1 MYLRVLIK
9 ASTTLQSKQ
18 HTEQNSCRSST
29 THLAQ
34 PNAPAVIAPIQLLP
48 SSPSHVNSSVNA
60 NDMMCGSCSFVHS
73 APTIV
78 FACTCAASNLPSSCI
93 AVQYRVSIALSR
105 PPLFSS
111 TDSHHLVHYKK
122 EGIVLIIRKIL
133 TELPHG
139 LPEVLIFTN
148 ANPVKRICSEFMCS
162 HLLLLLDRAPVHT
175 ELASGELSSMQK
187 PVRYTGTGCVRGG
200 PSCHHLDLFLYKG
213 ALFLI
218 KFLD

>member
-1 MYLRVLIK
+1 MHHTKQNSCRSSTTHLAQPNAPAMIAPIQLLPSSLSHVNSGVNANDMMCGSCSFVHSAPTIGFAYTDAIIVPCAQRHVVNKRGVFNQVLIK
-9 ASTTLQSKQ
+9 ASTTPQSMH
-18 HTEQNSCRSST
+18 HTKQNSCRSST

-48 SSPSHVNSSVNA
+48 SSPSHVNSGVNA

-111 TDSHHLVHYKK
+111 TDFNHRGPQNCRFSH
-122 EGIVLIIRKIL
+122 
-133 TELPHG
+133 
-139 LPEVLIFTN
+139 
-148 ANPVKRICSEFMCS
+148 
-162 HLLLLLDRAPVHT
+162 
-175 ELASGELSSMQK
+175 
-187 PVRYTGTGCVRGG
+187 
-200 PSCHHLDLFLYKG
+200 
-213 ALFLI
+213 
-218 KFLD
+218 